1 MAFEPFMQIFRG
13 VMGKRENSAGLG
25 KIQNAQQLAYLRHM
39 QREVSKYDPMNV
51 SLKELPFVL
60 FDIETTGFYPEK
72 GDRILSIGAV
82 KMRGSEILQEET
94 FYSLVKYDQEVP
106 AAIRQ
111 LTNITTEEVKE
122 APPFS
127 DVYVDFLKFK
137 ADSTLVAHH
146 SKHER
151 AFMEYSSSK
160 LLRMPFKHRIIDT
173 SFLFKVVHPNL
184 NLVAL
189 EELCAHHQIQVQNRH
204 HALGDAIL
212 TAKLWSMYVNDAMEL
227 GCETLSDVYQKFSQ
241 MR

>member
-13 VMGKRENSAGLG
+13 VMGRRENSAGLG
-25 KIQNAQQLAYLRHM
+25 KIQNAQQLAYLRNM
-39 QREVSKYDPMNV
+39 QREVNKYDPMNV
-51 SLKELPFVL
+51 SLKELPLVL

-94 FYSLVKYDQEVP
+94 FYSLVQYDKEVP
-106 AAIRQ
+106 TTIAE

-137 ADSTLVAHH
+137 SESTLVAHH
-146 SKHER
+146 SNHER
-151 AFMEYSSSK
+151 TFMEYSSSK

-173 SFLFKVVHPNL
+173 SFLFKTVNPTL
-184 NLVAL
+184 NIVAL
-189 EELCAHHQIQVQNRH
+189 EDLCEHHQIPIEHRH
-204 HALGDAIL
+204 HALGDAIM
-212 TAKLWSMYVNDAMEL
+212 TAKLWSMYVNGAMEL
-227 GCETLSDVYQKFSQ
+227 GCETLSDVYEKFSQ

>member
-1 MAFEPFMQIFRG
+1 
-13 VMGKRENSAGLG
+13 
-25 KIQNAQQLAYLRHM
+25 
-39 QREVSKYDPMNV
+39 
-51 SLKELPFVL
+51 
-60 FDIETTGFYPEK
+60 
-72 GDRILSIGAV
+72 
-82 KMRGSEILQEET
+82 MRGSEILQEET
-94 FYSLVKYDQEVP
+94 FYSLVQYDKEVP
-106 AAIRQ
+106 ITIAQ

-137 ADSTLVAHH
+137 SESTLVAHH

-173 SFLFKVVHPNL
+173 SFLFKIVNPTL

-189 EELCAHHQIQVQNRH
+189 EELCEHHQIPIEDRH

-212 TAKLWSMYVNDAMEL
+212 TAKLWGMYINHAIEL
-227 GCETLSDVYQKFSQ
+227 GCETLSDVYEKFSQ

>member
-1 MAFEPFMQIFRG
+1 
-13 VMGKRENSAGLG
+13 MGKRDNSAGLG
-25 KIQNAQQLAYLRHM
+25 KIQNAQQLAYLRNM

-82 KMRGSEILQEET
+82 KMRGAEIFHEET
-94 FYSLVKYDQEVP
+94 FYSLVQYDQEVP
-106 AAIRQ
+106 TTIVQ

-122 APPFS
+122 ALPFS

-137 ADSTLVAHH
+137 SESTLVAHH

-173 SFLFKVVHPNL
+173 SFLFKIVNPTL

-189 EELCAHHQIQVQNRH
+189 EQLCDYHQIPMKRTVSH

-212 TAKLWSMYVNDAMEL
+212 TAKLWSMYVNHAIEL
-227 GCETLSDVYQKFSQ
+227 GCETLSDVYEKFSQ